1 MSQNNAYLTGDQII
15 LNPQGN
21 ENVVVNARADKEQR
35 VNDELVTTHREASFD
50 VHKPT
55 NIEGNTHITGNLTV
69 TGGLTS
75 ATPAIDNNRVLI
87 NSDPNVV
94 ADSSILP
101 VKDTRTNPVSGW
113 YLQNTGADKFNF
125 YYYGKTNLPEVHT
138 FDELKYLYALAEI
151 IQGGNMFFSVYTV
164 RQNDGNDAGAWY
176 RSRHT
181 YIINGTGS
189 TGETGIRLLYVNL
202 GEQPSDIFD
211 SVARVECTKEAFS
224 SVGPQL
230 GSEEILTIS
239 VQSDSSEGAGQV
251 EYVLQNVGFK
261 LEHVIQNFMHITDG
275 TGYTEAEIRAFI
287 EGYGYQDEAM
297 VNALIATA
305 VADFE
310 TSAEIDARGYLT
322 QPQIETV
329 IEGYGYQDEAMVNA
343 LISTAVV
350 DFETS
355 AEIDAR
361 GYFTE
366 PEIQA
371 LIDASAYVPTNQYF
385 KAYLDTDTSVNG
397 QDDAWYLGTA
407 NNMVVR
413 EGGGNFA
420 VDKYTLPEDGNY
432 RVDVNV
438 VAENFAHEFK
448 TVVEALSAG
457 DAVEEKFNLDW
468 SSNAYGRHSSIVM
481 PLSTAGKKIRVAI
494 FNPSALG
501 QNILGKEAPVTVLA
515 TPPGAYP
522 QFGGTYTRVTT
533 GLMRNTSPPRQFI
546 ADPSGTPAA
555 IYRMDDGVTTTYVLY
570 KLGNNYWYISAH
582 TTATLDANLSA
593 NSNNWA
599 AIGDLLT
606 APNGYIGPNLNVS
619 QSQSAG
625 DVGGFHGPGTGAA
638 SWAAGS
644 FADPV
649 AGVTSYNTHLSIHKV

>member
-15 LNPQGN
+15 LEPQSGG
-21 ENVVVNARADKEQR
+21 NVVVNSTADKEQK
-35 VNDELVTTHREASFD
+35 VNSELITTHREASFD
-50 VHKPT
+50 IHKPT

-87 NSDPNVV
+87 NSDPNVI
-94 ADSSILP
+94 ADSTILP
-101 VKDTRTNPVSGW
+101 IKDVRASPVSGW
-113 YLQNTGADKFNF
+113 YVQNTGADKFNF

-138 FDELKYLYALAEI
+138 FDELKYLYCLAEI
-151 IQGGNMFFSVYTV
+151 IQGGNVFFSVYTV
-164 RQNDGNDAGAWY
+164 RQNDGHDAGAWY
-176 RSRHT
+176 RSRHN
-181 YIINGTGS
+181 YIIDGTGS
-189 TGETGIRLLYVNL
+189 TAETGIRLLYVNL

-230 GSEEILTIS
+230 DSEEILTIA

-275 TGYTEAEIRAFI
+275 TGFTETEIRAFI

-297 VNALIATA
+297 VNALISAA
-305 VADFE
+305 IADFE

-322 QPQIETV
+322 EV
-329 IEGYGYQDEAMVNA
+329 
-343 LISTAVV
+343 
-350 DFETS
+350 
-355 AEIDAR
+355 
-361 GYFTE
+361 
-366 PEIQA
+366 EIQA
-371 LIDASAYVPTNQYF
+371 LIDASEYIPNNQYF
-385 KAYLDTDTSVNG
+385 KAYLDSDTSVNG

-432 RVDVNV
+432 KVDVHV
-438 VAENFAHEFK
+438 VAENFSHEFK
-448 TVVEALSAG
+448 TIVEALSAG
-457 DAVEEKFNLDW
+457 DVVEEKFNLDW

-481 PLSTAGKKIRVAI
+481 PSSTAGKKIRVAVY
-494 FNPSALG
+494 NPSALG

-522 QFGGTYTRVTT
+522 QFGGTYTRVAT

-546 ADPSGTPAA
+546 PDPSGTPAA
-555 IYRMDDGVTTTYVLY
+555 IYRMDDGVTTSYILY
-570 KLGNNYWYISAH
+570 KLGNNYWYISNH
-582 TTATLDANLSA
+582 TTATLDANLAA

-599 AIGDLLT
+599 LIGDLLT
-606 APNGYIGPNLNVS
+606 APNGYLGQNLNVS

-625 DVGGFHGPGTGAA
+625 NVDGFHGPGTGAA
-638 SWAAGS
+638 SWATGS
-644 FADPV
+644 FGDPV
-649 AGVTSYNTHLSIHKV
+649 QGVTSYNTHLVIHKVE